1 MTSLSDLP
9 ISWQRDYVDLRFKF
23 LEDDETTYLE
33 ARNPQFEKIVKSGC
47 PTCGSEHTCGEC
59 KVQLQLYKHYLN
71 AGIGYTYQR
80 LNWDD
85 FHGDSKALKLSQSYL
100 SNHKDMVRA
109 GMGVMMH
116 GSWGTGKTL
125 IAALMAKE
133 LVKLGYTVYFATF
146 TQMVDEFTR
155 GWGSNEDKA
164 RFEAKV
170 VKSDVFIL
178 DDVGKEFR
186 TKNNLSEATFD
197 HVLRQR
203 ALDNRPTF
211 MTTNMTMEELQT
223 GYGSAIFSL
232 LKERMIVHNMV
243 GSDYREFARER
254 TFSEIAEG
262 RQRKIY

>member
-1 MTSLSDLP
+1 MISLERFPWEADYKDLTHNFLSD
-9 ISWQRDYVDLRFKF
+9 DVVD
-23 LEDDETTYLE
+23 YLE
-33 ARNPQFEKIVKSGC
+33 NKTPQFEKVNKQGC
-47 PTCGSEHTCGEC
+47 PTCEDRSCGEC
-59 KVQLQLYKHYLN
+59 RSQLQLYKHYLN
-71 AGIGYTYQR
+71 AGIGFSYQR
-80 LNWDD
+80 MNWDD
-85 FHGDSKALKLSQSYL
+85 FHGDKQAFELAQTYL
-100 SNHKDMVRA
+100 TKHREMIKGGLGLMLY
-109 GMGVMMH
+109 

-125 IAALMAKE
+125 ISTLIAKE

-155 GWGSNEDKA
+155 GWGSNEEKA
-164 RFEAKV
+164 RFESRV
-170 VKSDVFIL
+170 VKSDIFFL

-211 MTTNMTMEELQT
+211 ITTNMTVEELSV

-232 LKERMIVHNMV
+232 LKERMITHNMV
-243 GSDYREFARER
+243 GEDYREFARNR

-262 RQRKIY
+262 KTRKIY

>member
-1 MTSLSDLP
+1 MMTSSNDLP
-9 ISWQRDYVDLRFKF
+9 RNWELDYVNLRFKF
-23 LEDDETTYLE
+23 LQDEETAYLE
-33 ARNPQFEKIVKSGC
+33 ARNPQFEKIIKIGC
-47 PTCGSEHTCGEC
+47 PTCSDGSCGEC
-59 KVQLQLYKHYLN
+59 KTQLQLYNHYLN

-80 LNWDD
+80 LNWNDYE
-85 FHGDSKALKLSQSYL
+85 GDPKALKLAQMYL
-100 SNHKDMVRA
+100 SKHEDMIRG
-109 GMGVMMH
+109 GMGVMLH

-125 IAALMAKE
+125 LTALIAKE

-170 VKSDVFIL
+170 VKSDIFIL

-232 LKERMIVHNMV
+232 LKERMIVHNMD
-243 GSDYREFARER
+243 GKDFREHARER
-254 TFSEIAEG
+254 TFDEIAKG
-262 RQRKIY
+262 VQRKIY

>member
-1 MTSLSDLP
+1 MTSLNDSPWIADYKDLT
-9 ISWQRDYVDLRFKF
+9 YEF
-23 LEDDETTYLE
+23 LPEEVIEYLE
-33 ARNPQFEKIVKSGC
+33 NKSPQFEKANKVGC
-47 PTCGSEHTCGEC
+47 PSCLDKSCGDC
-59 KVQLQLYKHYLN
+59 KGQLQLYKHYLN
-71 AGIGYTYQR
+71 AGIGLNYQK

-85 FHGDSKALKLSQSYL
+85 FHGDEKALELSKIYL
-100 SNHKDMVRA
+100 SKHQQMVKG
-109 GMGVMMH
+109 GMGVMFH

-125 IAALMAKE
+125 LTSLMAKE

-164 RFEAKV
+164 RFESRV
-170 VKSDVFIL
+170 VKSDIFFL

-211 MTTNMTMEELQT
+211 ITTNMSIEDLNT

-232 LKERMIVHNMV
+232 LKERMIVHSME
-243 GSDYREFARER
+243 GMDYRELARDR
-254 TFSEIAEG
+254 TFEEITQG
-262 RQRKIY
+262 TDRKIY

>member
-1 MTSLSDLP
+1 MSSLNDSLFD
-9 ISWQRDYVDLRFKF
+9 WQKDYVNLKF
-23 LEDDETTYLE
+23 SFLDDEDVEYLE
-33 ARNPQFEKIVKSGC
+33 SRNPQFEKFTKIGC
-47 PTCGSEHTCGEC
+47 PVCTDRTCGDC
-59 KVQLQLYKHYLN
+59 KGQLQLYKHYLK
-71 AGIGYTYQR
+71 AGIGFNYQK
-80 LNWDD
+80 LGWED
-85 FHGDSKALKLSQSYL
+85 FHGDEKALDLAKIYL
-100 SNHKDMVRA
+100 GKHKEFVKG
-109 GMGVMMH
+109 GMGLMLH
-116 GSWGTGKTL
+116 GTWGTGKTL
-125 IAALMAKE
+125 LTSLVAKE

-170 VKSDVFIL
+170 VKSDVFFL

-211 MTTNMTMEELQT
+211 ITTNMSEVDLAE

-243 GSDYREFARER
+243 GNDYRQFALDR
-254 TFSEIAEG
+254 TLDEISNG
-262 RQRKIY
+262 TVRKIQ

>member
-1 MTSLSDLP
+1 MTSLGDLP
-9 ISWQRDYVDLRFKF
+9 ISWQRDYVNLKFKF
-23 LEDDETTYLE
+23 LEDDETSYLE

-47 PTCGSEHTCGEC
+47 PTCGNLHTCGEC
-59 KVQLQLYKHYLN
+59 KEQLQLYKHYLN

-85 FHGDSKALKLSQSYL
+85 FHGDNRALLVAQTYL
-100 SNHKDMVRA
+100 SKHQDMVRS
-109 GMGVMMH
+109 GMGAMFH

-125 IAALMAKE
+125 ITALMAKE

-170 VKSDVFIL
+170 VKSDIFIL

-243 GSDYREFARER
+243 GTDYREFARER
-254 TFSEIAEG
+254 TFKEIEEG

>member
-1 MTSLSDLP
+1 MTSSNECLWISDYKDLTYEFLP
-9 ISWQRDYVDLRFKF
+9 EEVV
-23 LEDDETTYLE
+23 EYLE
-33 ARNPQFEKIVKSGC
+33 NKTPQLEKAIRIGC
-47 PTCGSEHTCGEC
+47 PTCEDRSCGDC
-59 KVQLQLYKHYLN
+59 KGQLQLYKHYLN

-80 LNWDD
+80 LTWDD
-85 FHGDSKALKLSQSYL
+85 FHGDDKALELAKIYL
-100 SNHKDMVRA
+100 NKHSEMTKGGLGLML
-109 GMGVMMH
+109 H
-116 GSWGTGKTL
+116 GTWGTGKTL
-125 IAALMAKE
+125 LTALMAKE

-155 GWGSNEDKA
+155 GWGSNEEKA

-170 VKSDVFIL
+170 VKSDIFFL

-211 MTTNMTMEELQT
+211 ITTNMTVEDLNV

-232 LKERMIVHNMV
+232 LKERMIVHNME
-243 GSDYREFARER
+243 GEDFREKARDR
-254 TFSEIAEG
+254 TFEEIASG
-262 RQRKIY
+262 KQRKIY

>member
-1 MTSLSDLP
+1 MTFFNDLP
-9 ISWQRDYVDLRFKF
+9 FNWQNSYINLKYEF
-23 LEDDETTYLE
+23 LDDDDVEYL
-33 ARNPQFEKIVKSGC
+33 ATKTPQFDKVNKIGC
-47 PTCGSEHTCGEC
+47 PTCTDRSCGEC
-59 KVQLQLYKHYLN
+59 KLQLQLYKHYLK
-71 AGIGYTYQR
+71 AGIGLNYQR

-85 FHGDSKALKLSQSYL
+85 FQGDPKAYETAIRYL
-100 SNHKDMVRA
+100 NKHRDFVKG
-109 GMGVMMH
+109 GMGILYQ
-116 GSWGTGKTL
+116 GPWGTGKTL
-125 IAALMAKE
+125 LTALMAKE

-164 RFEAKV
+164 RFESKV
-170 VKSDVFIL
+170 VKSDVFFL

-211 MTTNMTMEELQT
+211 ITTNMTAEEMQV

-243 GSDYREFARER
+243 GDDFRELARER
-254 TFSEIAEG
+254 TFQEISQG
-262 RQRKIY
+262 RVRKIY

>member
-1 MTSLSDLP
+1 MTFYEDFPWVSE
-9 ISWQRDYVDLRFKF
+9 YKNLRYDF
-23 LEDDETTYLE
+23 LAEEVIDYLE
-33 ARNPQFEKIVKSGC
+33 NKTPQFEKINKLGC
-47 PTCGSEHTCGEC
+47 PTCDDSSCGEC
-59 KVQLQLYKHYLN
+59 KDQLQLYKHYLN
-71 AGIGYTYQR
+71 AGIGFTYQR
-80 LNWDD
+80 LNWEDYE
-85 FHGDSKALKLSQSYL
+85 GDTTALELATTYL
-100 SNHKDMVRA
+100 SRHRDMVKG
-109 GMGVMMH
+109 GMGIMFH

-125 IAALMAKE
+125 LSTLIAKE

-155 GWGSNEDKA
+155 GWGSNEEKA

-170 VKSDVFIL
+170 VKSDIFFL

-203 ALDNRPTF
+203 ALDSRPTF
-211 MTTNMTMEELQT
+211 ITTNMSIEDLNV

-243 GSDYREFARER
+243 GKDFREFARDR
-254 TFSEIAEG
+254 TFQEIAVG
-262 RQRKIY
+262 KQRKIY

>member
-1 MTSLSDLP
+1 MTSSIDSP
-9 ISWQRDYVDLRFKF
+9 FNWAKDYVDLKYKF
-23 LEDDETTYLE
+23 LKDEETDYLE
-33 ARNPQFEKIVKSGC
+33 IKNPQFEKINKSGC
-47 PTCGSEHTCGEC
+47 PSCSDRSCGEC

-71 AGIGYTYQR
+71 AGIGLNYQR

-85 FHGDSKALKLSQSYL
+85 FKGDDNALATAQLYL
-100 SNHKDMVRA
+100 GRHEQMIKG
-109 GMGVMMH
+109 GMGLLYH

-125 IAALMAKE
+125 LTALMAKE

-155 GWGSNEDKA
+155 GWGSNEEKA
-164 RFEAKV
+164 RFESKV
-170 VKSDVFIL
+170 VKSDIFFL

-186 TKNNLSEATFD
+186 SKNNLSEATFD

-211 MTTNMTMEELQT
+211 MTTNMSIEELNT

-232 LKERMIVHNMV
+232 LKERVIIHHMV
-243 GSDYREFARER
+243 GDDFREHARDR
-254 TFSEIAEG
+254 TLSEISEG
-262 RQRKIY
+262 KQRKIY